1 MNDEIN
7 NKINDD
13 LINTLDTNKRIKNLE
28 NKMELILEKL
38 EKLEKLENIEKNCL
52 KMGNHINFVET
63 VYETVRAPLQ
73 FISNKLT
80 GNSDVLPL
88 TDDVNKSDIN
98 IKY

>member
-7 NKINDD
+7 DGINKDLVTISNTND
-13 LINTLDTNKRIKNLE
+13 RIKNLE
-28 NKMELILEKL
+28 QKMELILEKL
-38 EKLEKLENIEKNCL
+38 EKLEKLETIEKNCS

-88 TDDVNKSDIN
+88 TEDVDQSDN
-98 IKY
+98 TIKY

>member
-7 NKINDD
+7 ND
-13 LINTLDTNKRIKNLE
+13 LINTVDTNKRIKNLE

-38 EKLEKLENIEKNCL
+38 EKLENIEKNCS

-63 VYETVRAPLQ
+63 VYESIRAPLQ
-73 FISNKLT
+73 FVSNKLT

-88 TDDVNKSDIN
+88 TDDVNKSDN
-98 IKY
+98 TIKY

>member
-7 NKINDD
+7 DEINDD

-28 NKMELILEKL
+28 EKMELIL
-38 EKLEKLENIEKNCL
+38 EKLEKLENIEKNCS

-63 VYETVRAPLQ
+63 VYETMRAPLQ
-73 FISNKLT
+73 FVSNKLT

-88 TDDVNKSDIN
+88 TDDVNKSDN
-98 IKY
+98 TIKY